1 MIVSDITNKINTD
14 VTTYVDIYSFYT
26 KENIGSIGADYVLGN
41 KHTLEQLENMV
52 VVMIEGDED
61 CNINLYVDVK

>member
-14 VTTYVDIYSFYT
+14 ATTYVDIYSFYT
-26 KENIGSIGADYVLGN
+26 KESLGSIGADYVLGN
-41 KHTLEQLENMV
+41 KHTLEQLENMRV
-52 VVMIEGDED
+52 IMIEGDED